1 MTSNVSSFCE
11 WVFEQSRSGKVILTR
26 SFLPGNGECFRV
38 TYNQLY
44 RPLSRCYCNG
54 GSFELY
60 TEGSPSDARSARC
73 LDTESKEHPYVK
85 YKAPGLAK
93 ARELRER
100 EVEEQRE
107 KVRKAQEANVKEAS
121 HVKVNLLSTF
131 RPSQDAPVNV
141 TLEGV
146 AIGQL
151 LGSMLLMK
159 DLGYVM
165 RIEVPGVKE
174 GEFRH
179 LAAPHSERLKQY
191 EVIETKESV
200 IVL

>member
-1 MTSNVSSFCE
+1 
-11 WVFEQSRSGKVILTR
+11 
-26 SFLPGNGECFRV
+26 
-38 TYNQLY
+38 
-44 RPLSRCYCNG
+44 
-54 GSFELY
+54 
-60 TEGSPSDARSARC
+60 
-73 LDTESKEHPYVK
+73 VK

-93 ARELRER
+93 ARELREQ

-107 KVRKAQEANVKEAS
+107 KVRKAQEANVKGAS

-174 GEFRH
+174 EEFRH
-179 LAAPHSERLKQY
+179 LAAPHSERLRQY